1 VATDF
6 RITDMHIVYW
16 DGLKPTPTDK
26 TNSLDAGLKA
36 RTIRTSRI
44 DIAPFE
50 HGPHL
55 IL

>member
-26 TNSLDAGLKA
+26 NKQLGCG
-36 RTIRTSRI
+36 
-44 DIAPFE
+44 PE
-50 HGPHL
+50 GPHYPNVAD
-55 IL
+55 